1 VAAGVWRGT
10 VSRITGGQVW
20 LTVPRLIA
28 RGEVGPVIS
37 AVDPANLEAGVRV
50 IVGLVEGR
58 PDDLAILGR
67 ADGQGGLPPGFL
79 DWLTATLD
87 DLAAA
92 AAALEAADT
101 ALAAADA
108 ALDARLDA
116 LESAPAVEVDE
127 SLIWLVVNP

>member
-1 VAAGVWRGT
+1 MAAGVWRGT
-10 VSRITGGQVW
+10 VSRVTDGQVW
-20 LTVPRLIA
+20 LTVPRLVA
-28 RGEVGPVIS
+28 RGEIGPVVS
-37 AVDPANLEAGVRV
+37 AVDPANLDAGVRV

-92 AAALEAADT
+92 DVTLT
-101 ALAAADA
+101 AADA
-108 ALDARLDA
+108 ALDARVDV
-116 LESAPAVEVDE
+116 LESAPPPAAGGADE
-127 SLIWLVVNP
+127 ALIWGIVSP